1 MNTGDLLHIEPT
13 ELRFSFELRKQSSC
27 YMTLTN
33 KTEQY
38 VAFKKYC
45 VRLNTGVVL
54 PGATCDVTVTMQA
67 QKEALPGMQCKDKFL
82 VQSAVAPDGCTT
94 KDITS
99 EMFNK
104 DDGKVVEEFKL
115 RVIFV
120 PANPPSPVPEESE
133 EGSPPRDD
141 GHEQPSLASAVSG
154 FIIFSVGPSVHVDIH
169 ITLRFL
175 RRREICGTVVVGR
188 QSYYTATA
196 VGDEH
201 GDKEGG
207 GGRDDG
213 GGLNKKKRRY
223 RDDSYGCGGGNSG
236 KGILRRGVRVDNGGL
251 SKKMRR
257 YGDDS
262 YGYGVAK

>member
-27 YMTLTN
+27 SMTLTN

-38 VAFKKYC
+38 IAFKVKTTNPKKYC
-45 VRLNTGVVL
+45 VRPNTGVVL

-67 QKEALPGMQCKDKFL
+67 QKEAPPDMQCKDKFL

-141 GHEQPSLASAVSG
+141 GHEQPSLASTVTRSLEG
-154 FIIFSVGPSVHVDIH
+154 SKDKDSEVTRSLEGSKDKDSEELLSLGLKMHTDFIYFQTRSLISKLTNEKASAIQQNQK
-169 ITLRFL
+169 LRQEL
-175 RRREICGTVVVGR
+175 DMMKREISRRGSGGVPLYIVV
-188 QSYYTATA
+188 
-196 VGDEH
+196 
-201 GDKEGG
+201 
-207 GGRDDG
+207 
-213 GGLNKKKRRY
+213 LI
-223 RDDSYGCGGGNSG
+223 
-236 KGILRRGVRVDNGGL
+236 GILSVL
-251 SKKMRR
+251 I
-257 YGDDS
+257 
-262 YGYGVAK
+262 GYWMKRS